1 MSELRLLRWRDPAVL
16 ALAVLVAAA
25 GFCQFGVVA
34 ALADIAE
41 ELGQPH
47 GDESLAEQAGL
58 SGTAIGVGLA
68 IIRLA
73 SLVALP
79 LAALADRF
87 GRQSTVRWFAAA
99 GVAITAAAALS
110 PTYAWFVAIIAVS
123 RPLLTAT
130 NTVAT
135 VAAAELTT
143 TEDRARA
150 MALLAAAYGVGS
162 GLVAVIRGIG
172 GDALGFRGLFA
183 LALVPLAAVVVFGR
197 GVRETERFT
206 SAADLR
212 GHELPVFGAV
222 APQHRRRLLVLA
234 ALVFAISV
242 VTGPANSFFF
252 LYAEDVLDLGEGVTA
267 LVIVLAGAVGLAG
280 LLAGRAVADRLGRR
294 IAVAGAMVLVPAA
307 GILTY
312 SGSVPAVVA
321 GYLVAVL
328 TGSAFLPA
336 MGSLQAELFPT
347 SVRSAVAGWLV
358 TAGVLGSFV
367 GLLAFGIVADADD
380 RFGLAAALVFTPA
393 ILAAG
398 LVALVPETRGWELDS
413 DARG

>member
-1 MSELRLLRWRDPAVL
+1 VSELRLLRWRDPAVL
-16 ALAVLVAAA
+16 TLAVLVAAA

-68 IIRLA
+68 VIRLA

-87 GRQSTVRWFAAA
+87 GRRSTVRTFAAA

-110 PTYAWFVAIIAVS
+110 PTYGWFVAIIAVS

-150 MALLAAAYGVGS
+150 MALVAAAYGVGS

-172 GDALGFRGLFA
+172 GDTLGFRGLFA
-183 LALVPLAAVVVFGR
+183 LALLPLAAVLVLGR
-197 GVRETERFT
+197 SVREPERFT
-206 SAADLR
+206 S
-212 GHELPVFGAV
+212 
-222 APQHRRRLLVLA
+222 HR
-234 ALVFAISV
+234 S
-242 VTGPANSFFF
+242 TG
-252 LYAEDVLDLGEGVTA
+252 
-267 LVIVLAGAVGLAG
+267 
-280 LLAGRAVADRLGRR
+280 
-294 IAVAGAMVLVPAA
+294 
-307 GILTY
+307 
-312 SGSVPAVVA
+312 
-321 GYLVAVL
+321 
-328 TGSAFLPA
+328 
-336 MGSLQAELFPT
+336 
-347 SVRSAVAGWLV
+347 
-358 TAGVLGSFV
+358 
-367 GLLAFGIVADADD
+367 DACSSS
-380 RFGLAAALVFTPA
+380 P
-393 ILAAG
+393 
-398 LVALVPETRGWELDS
+398 P
-413 DARG
+413 